1 MKIKFL
7 IAFLLGILSNK
18 CNQNM
23 TLEKSLPFETREAFF
38 TLISSGTK
46 EGLSTIEVNLILPAE
61 TALEAKDINISGIYF
76 RGKMIVLNERPN
88 NEFKGAVSIRNLG
101 LDESDHQVAPEET
114 EASVD
119 PFLKSLENQLAANE
133 GILCYTESDKPRYFK
148 LVLDNRPATSIRM

>member
-1 MKIKFL
+1 MRFKFL
-7 IAFLLGILSNK
+7 IAFLLGTLSNK

-38 TLISSGTK
+38 TFISSGTK

-61 TALEAKDINISGIYF
+61 TALETKDISISGIYF
-76 RGKMIVLNERPN
+76 RGKMITLKEKAN
-88 NEFKGAVSIRNLG
+88 NEFKGAASIRNLG
-101 LDESDHQVAPEET
+101 LDESDHREDQKAQEAPI
-114 EASVD
+114 D
-119 PFLKSLENQLAANE
+119 PLLKRLEKQLAANE